1 MGRNELYQTQRI
13 FWRPVSEKP
22 FEQVGGIADKNG
34 VEGIEYLI
42 TTKHGKKV
50 TVGVYILGHWY
61 TFDYYRNEYIE
72 VEITGWAN
80 MPARYEVSN

>member
-1 MGRNELYQTQRI
+1 MRNEAYQTQKI
-13 FWRPVSEKP
+13 YWRPATEKP
-22 FEQVGGIADKNG
+22 TEGIGGLEDRNG

-42 TTKHGKKV
+42 TTKYGRVV

-61 TFDYYRNEYIE
+61 TFDYYRNEYVE

-80 MPARYEVSN
+80 MPKRYEEVK